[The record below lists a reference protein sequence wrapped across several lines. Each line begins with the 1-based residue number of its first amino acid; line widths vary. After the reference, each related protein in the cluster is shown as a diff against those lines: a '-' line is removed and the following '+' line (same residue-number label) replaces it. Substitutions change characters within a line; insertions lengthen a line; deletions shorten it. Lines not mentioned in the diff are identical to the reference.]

1 MKKVLASIAFG
12 CGLVLAAPLWA
23 DPPAAPAAKDK
34 AAKPTGE
41 EEQAGWIQRLDD
53 AAARVVSAQKQ
64 VDQLVDAKGRGAA
77 RRYPRG
83 EAKEKY
89 LKDLDAARKELADAK
104 RALPALVDEA
114 RRAGVPNGVLDRYES
129 MTVESSATDEEDE
142 SYGEQPDDSSP
153 PAKADDDHGDHED
166 HQEEEAE

>member
-12 CGLVLAAPLWA
+12 CGLALAAPLSA
-23 DPPAAPAAKDK
+23 APPAPPPAKDK
-34 AAKPTGE
+34 AAKTAGD
-41 EEQAGWIQRLDD
+41 EEQAGWVQRLDD

-64 VDQLVDAKGRGAA
+64 VDQLFDAKGRGAA

-83 EAKEKY
+83 DAKDKY
-89 LKDLDAARKELADAK
+89 LKELDAARKELADAK

-114 RRAGVPNGVLDRYES
+114 RRAGIPNGVLDRYEGL
-129 MTVESSATDEEDE
+129 VAESPAADDEDE

-153 PAKADDDHGDHED
+153 PAKADDDHQED
-166 HQEEEAE
+166 QEQEEAE